1 MAPFVSRFHRND
13 KPENA
18 CEHGG
23 MTISQTDLEVRP
35 LSPTIG
41 AEIRGI
47 DCAAELQDDT
57 VAAIRRIW
65 LEHLVVFFPDQHLDD
80 ETQIAFARRFGEL
93 TESHPVEPQ
102 VLERTEVHSIESGK
116 DRTDFWHTDITFMNR
131 PAMASLLRSVVVP
144 RAGGDTMW
152 SDTRAAYEALAEPL
166 QRLCDGLA
174 AYHFEPYYAQAVAEG
189 HGNVWEGKKLTRLLP
204 ATHPVVRVHPETGR
218 KNLFVNPKF
227 TMRITDMPEAQS
239 DGLLRLLYDH
249 MTRPEFVVRYHWS
262 PGTLAMWDN
271 RATMHFGVFD
281 YEGDR
286 RVMHRV
292 TLRGDRPLGPAS
304 G

>member
-1 MAPFVSRFHRND
+1 
-13 KPENA
+13 
-18 CEHGG
+18 

-144 RAGGDTMW
+144 MAGGDTMW
-152 SDTRAAYEALAEPL
+152 SDTRAAYETLAEPL

-227 TMRITDMPEAQS
+227 TVRIADMPEAQS

-271 RATMHFGVFD
+271 RATMHFGVYD

-292 TLRGDRPLGPAS
+292 TLRGDRPVGPTS

>member
-1 MAPFVSRFHRND
+1 
-13 KPENA
+13 
-18 CEHGG
+18 
-23 MTISQTDLEVRP
+23 MTISQTDLDVQP

-41 AEIRGI
+41 AEIRGV
-47 DCAAELQDDT
+47 DCAAG
-57 VAAIRRIW
+57 
-65 LEHLVVFFPDQHLDD
+65 LDD

-102 VLERTEVHSIESGK
+102 VLERAEVHSIESGK

>member
-1 MAPFVSRFHRND
+1 
-13 KPENA
+13 
-18 CEHGG
+18 
-23 MTISQTDLEVRP
+23 
-35 LSPTIG
+35 
-41 AEIRGI
+41 
-47 DCAAELQDDT
+47 
-57 VAAIRRIW
+57 
-65 LEHLVVFFPDQHLDD
+65 
-80 ETQIAFARRFGEL
+80 
-93 TESHPVEPQ
+93 
-102 VLERTEVHSIESGK
+102 
-116 DRTDFWHTDITFMNR
+116 
-131 PAMASLLRSVVVP
+131 MASLLRSVVVP

-152 SDTRAAYEALAEPL
+152 SDTRAAYETLAQPL
-166 QRLCDGLA
+166 QRLCDELS
-174 AYHFEPYYAQAVAEG
+174 AYHFEPFYAQAVAEG

-227 TMRITDMPEAQS
+227 TVRITDMPEAQS

-271 RATMHFGVFD
+271 RATMHFGIYD
-281 YEGDR
+281 YEGDN

-292 TLRGDRPLGPAS
+292 TLRGDRPVGPTT

>member
-1 MAPFVSRFHRND
+1 
-13 KPENA
+13 
-18 CEHGG
+18 
-23 MTISQTDLEVRP
+23 MTISRTELDVRP

-41 AEIRGI
+41 AEIRGV
-47 DCAAELQDDT
+47 DCAADLDHDT
-57 VAAIRRIW
+57 VAAIRRVW

-80 ETQIAFARRFGEL
+80 ETQIAFAQRFGEL

-102 VLERTEVHSIESGK
+102 VLERKEVHSIESGK

-131 PAMASLLRSVVVP
+131 PAMASMLRSIVVP
-144 RAGGDTMW
+144 VAGGDTMW
-152 SDTRAAYEALAEPL
+152 SDTRAAYDALAPSL
-166 QRLCDGLA
+166 QTLCDGLS

-227 TMRITDMPEAQS
+227 TIRIVDMPEAQS
-239 DGLLRLLYDH
+239 DGLLKLLYDH
-249 MTRPEFVVRYHWS
+249 MTRPEFVVRFHWS
-262 PGTLAMWDN
+262 PGTLAVWDN
-271 RATMHFGVFD
+271 RATMHFGIFD
-281 YEGDR
+281 YEGDA

-292 TLRGDRPLGPAS
+292 TLRGDRPVGPTPA
-304 G
+304 